1 MIWIYRVS
9 QWIYWMGAGALGVL
23 AEQHGFWVLP
33 IIATVWLV
41 AGALILVAL
50 NERIQTNHLISIFQ
64 AALDNAKE
72 DDSVRRT

>member
-33 IIATVWLV
+33 ILATVWLV
-41 AGALILVAL
+41 AGALILIAVR
-50 NERIQTNHLISIFQ
+50 ERVETNHLISIFKT
-64 AALDNAKE
+64 ALERAQE
-72 DDSVRRT
+72 DDSVRRA